1 MTVYN
6 KKGGTGNAKKK
17 KKLYKDQ
24 FEDQLL
30 SSLIDIEKFGTTNLN
45 EMPLKIEK
53 SKDVVVIIKDNVDII
68 DSRKKNIIGIA
79 YQQGKVF
86 KIFKEQ
92 EKIHGNGE
100 II

>member
-6 KKGGTGNAKKK
+6 NANKK
-17 KKLYKDQ
+17 KKLYKDEI
-24 FEDQLL
+24 EDQLL

-68 DSRKKNIIGIA
+68 DSKKKNIIGIS

-92 EKIHGNGE
+92 EKIQGNGE
-100 II
+100 IN

>member
-6 KKGGTGNAKKK
+6 NKGGTGNSTKK

>member
-1 MTVYN
+1 MTVYSLMTVYN
-6 KKGGTGNAKKK
+6 NANKK
-17 KKLYKDQ
+17 KKLYKDEI
-24 FEDQLL
+24 EDQLL

-53 SKDVVVIIKDNVDII
+53 SKDIVVIIKDNVDII

>member
-6 KKGGTGNAKKK
+6 KKGGTGNATKK

-92 EKIHGNGE
+92 EKIRGNGE

>member
-6 KKGGTGNAKKK
+6 NANKK
-17 KKLYKDQ
+17 KKLYKDEI
-24 FEDQLL
+24 EDQLL

-53 SKDVVVIIKDNVDII
+53 SKDIVVIIKDNVDII

-92 EKIHGNGE
+92 EKIQGNGE

>member
-6 KKGGTGNAKKK
+6 IANKK
-17 KKLYKDQ
+17 KKLYKDEI
-24 FEDQLL
+24 EDQLL
-30 SSLIDIEKFGTTNLN
+30 SSLIDIEKFGPTNLN

-68 DSRKKNIIGIA
+68 DSKKKNIIGIS
-79 YQQGKVF
+79 YQQGNVF

-92 EKIHGNGE
+92 EKIQDNGE

>member
-6 KKGGTGNAKKK
+6 KKGGTGNATKK

-30 SSLIDIEKFGTTNLN
+30 SSLINIEKFGTTNLN

>member
-6 KKGGTGNAKKK
+6 KKGGTGNPTKK

-30 SSLIDIEKFGTTNLN
+30 SSLINIEKFGTTNLN